1 MVVYQVVLAVS
12 VSHVEL
18 VGVSEVP
25 VFVVVVLV
33 VVQACWCLTW

>member
-18 VGVSEVP
+18 IVVSEVP
-25 VFVVVVLV
+25 VFVAVVLF
-33 VVQACWCLTW
+33 VVQS